1 MLYSELITECLLI
14 AKDYEYIMAINA
26 MVAGAQQLS
35 EVRDARNTLAVLVAG
50 LLPSFFAAWWFA
62 KKNEQQTVW
71 VVPILFLMFVAP
83 AYFYYNFTLLP
94 KAQEEAV
101 EAKAEWLKLDEEYT
115 PIAELTKE
123 CSAGGR
129 GSLTESDRRVV
140 TLKLVSN
147 IDQSVIEQKLIT
159 KENPIK

>member
-14 AKDYEYIMAINA
+14 AKDYEYITAINA
-26 MVAGAQQLS
+26 MITTTQQLVEVENARDTLTVMVAGVLS
-35 EVRDARNTLAVLVAG
+35 F
-50 LLPSFFAAWWFA
+50 FFAAWWLA
-62 KKNEQQTVW
+62 KGNYGKTVRMAA
-71 VVPILFLMFVAP
+71 IIYSIFIIP

-94 KAQEEAV
+94 EAQEEVA
-101 EAKAEWLKLDEEYT
+101 EAKAEWLELDEEYA

-129 GSLTESDRRVV
+129 GSRTESDHKVV

-159 KENPIK
+159 KENPTK

>member
-14 AKDYEYIMAINA
+14 AKDYEYITAINA
-26 MVAGAQQLS
+26 MITTTQQLVEVENARDTLTVMMAGA
-35 EVRDARNTLAVLVAG
+35 
-50 LLPSFFAAWWFA
+50 LPLFLGTWWFA
-62 KKNEQQTVW
+62 KKTASKTVW
-71 VVPILFLMFVAP
+71 VVPILFLVFVTP
-83 AYFYYNFTLLP
+83 AYFHYNFTLLP
-94 KAQEEAV
+94 KAQEDTV
-101 EAKAEWLKLDEEYT
+101 EAKAEWLELDEEYA

-129 GSLTESDRRVV
+129 GSRTESDHKVV